1 MRGRF
6 ELASGSVVGASHRAS
21 GRNNQDAFCTWSGP
35 EALIAVVADGCGSGR
50 HSEVG
55 AQLGARLTV
64 EALRRSLDS
73 GQGVEEALECTRLDV
88 LSELGRLSSA
98 LGGDLSALVQDSL
111 LFTLLG
117 AIVTDQGAWV
127 FGLGDGVR
135 AINGDVSV
143 ESFPDN
149 APPYVGYA
157 LLEDGSQSRF
167 SVHPRIPVEELSSLL
182 IATDGLVP
190 LVGPRLPELWRDDR
204 HFRNPQALSRRL
216 TQLARETPRIDWD
229 VRRVARER
237 ALLTDDATL
246 VVIRRAPAP
255 S

>member
-6 ELASGSVVGASHRAS
+6 ELASASVGGASHRAS
-21 GRNNQDAFCTWSGP
+21 GRNNQDALCTFSSP

-64 EALRRSLDS
+64 EALRRHLV
-73 GQGVEEALECTRLDV
+73 GEPVLEAALERTRLDV
-88 LSELGRLSSA
+88 LDHLRTLTSA
-98 LGGDLSALVQDSL
+98 MGGDLARLVEDSL

-117 AIVTDQGAWV
+117 AVVTTEDVLV
-127 FGLGDGVR
+127 FGLGDGVV
-135 AINGDVSV
+135 AVNDDVHI
-143 ESFPDN
+143 ESYEDN
-149 APPYVGYA
+149 APPYLGYA
-157 LLEDGSQSRF
+157 LLEDGFPLR
-167 SVHPRIPVEELSSLL
+167 VHRRIPAADLSSLV
-182 IATDGLVP
+182 IATDGIAP
-190 LVGPRLPELWRDDR
+190 LVGPRFRELWRDDR
-204 HFRNPQALSRRL
+204 YFRNPQALSRRL
-216 TQLARETPRIDWD
+216 TQLARETPRIDWEA
-229 VRRVARER
+229 RRVARER